1 MSGKDVTLVAAGAL
15 RSVLRREWAIVHTM
29 KVAERAG
36 NIKQPNPEY
45 WAAKGRLLIRL
56 NEVLDQV
63 EAEIN
68 RTTDGAGDADRAG

>member
-15 RSVLRREWAIVHTM
+15 RFVLRREWAIVSTM
-29 KVAERAG
+29 KAAERSG

-63 EAEIN
+63 EAEI
-68 RTTDGAGDADRAG
+68 TGVDDVDGE